1 MDVQFLLRISCFLL
15 IGVTLG
21 EAYFIVRDGKS
32 QCSLAPTNN
41 GGEGE
46 NNRAVWIWTEFS
58 ELSDH

>member
-41 GGEGE
+41 GGGGGGGE
-46 NNRAVWIWTEFS
+46 QSNCLDMDRIQ
-58 ELSDH
+58 